1 MKTEI
6 PTIGRQP
13 LNLCLYLRR
22 EVNWMEKVKC
32 KTFRS
37 GGESA
42 KQLFPA
48 KLF

>member
-13 LNLCLYLRR
+13 LNLCLYLMR
-22 EVNWMEKVKC
+22 EVNRMEKVKC
-32 KTFRS
+32 RS